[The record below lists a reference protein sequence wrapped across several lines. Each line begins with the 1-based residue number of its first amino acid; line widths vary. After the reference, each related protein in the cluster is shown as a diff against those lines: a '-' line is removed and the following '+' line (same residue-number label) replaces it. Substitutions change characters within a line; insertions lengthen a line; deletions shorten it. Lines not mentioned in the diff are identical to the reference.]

1 MIIPLSYN
9 LRNIRARRMTS
20 ALTVLGLALVVFV
33 FVAVLMLA
41 RGLEVALVSTGSDDN
56 VIALRKGSGVEVSSA
71 IDRNTAHVL
80 KVQPEVLTRPDGR
93 PVAAT
98 EVVVLITL
106 PKRSDGLTS
115 NLTVRGVSEESLRMR
130 PQVRIVAGRMWRP
143 GTSEVIAGGAIQKR
157 FRGCGLGET
166 VRFGMRD
173 WTVVGVFEAGGS
185 GFESEVWGDVDQLM
199 PAFHRPV
206 FSSLTLKMR
215 DPSSFEAMKA
225 RVESDPRTLVNLFR
239 EKQYYADQSKYLATF
254 IRVMGLAITGIFSFG
269 AMIGA
274 MITMY
279 AAVSNRTAEI
289 GTLRALGFSRQSI
302 LICFLIESL
311 VLAAVGGLLGVCAGF
326 FMQYVSIS
334 TTNFSTWSEIAFSFA
349 LTPDIAAKGVAF
361 ALAMG
366 LAGGFLPA
374 VRASR
379 LDLLQSLRAA

>member
-9 LRNIRARRMTS
+9 LRNLRARRMTS
-20 ALTVLGLALVVFV
+20 TLTVLGLALVVFV
-33 FVAVLMLA
+33 FVDVLMLA
-41 RGLEVALVSTGSDDN
+41 RGLEIALVSTGSDDN
-56 VIALRKGSGVEVSSA
+56 VIAIRKGSGVEVSSA

-80 KVQPEVLTRPDGR
+80 KVQPEVLTDPEGG
-93 PVAAT
+93 PFAAG

-115 NLTVRGVSEESLRMR
+115 NLTVRGVSERSLLMR
-130 PQVRIVAGRMWRP
+130 PQVRLIRGRLWRP
-143 GTSEVIAGGAIQKR
+143 GTSEVIAGEALARR
-157 FRGCGLGET
+157 FKGCGLGET

-173 WTVVGVFEAGGS
+173 WTVVGVFEAEGN
-185 GFESEVWGDVDQLM
+185 GFESEIWGDVDQLM
-199 PAFHRPV
+199 PAFRRPV
-206 FSSLTLKMR
+206 FSSVTLRLR
-215 DPSSFEAMKA
+215 DPSAFEAMKA
-225 RVESDPRTLVNLFR
+225 RVESDPRTIVVLSR

-254 IRVMGLAITGIFSFG
+254 IRVMGLAITSIFSFG

-289 GTLRALGFSRQSI
+289 GTLRALGFSRRSI
-302 LICFLIESL
+302 LICFLIESFM
-311 VLAAVGGLLGVCAGF
+311 LAAAGGVLGVAAGSL
-326 FMQYVSIS
+326 MQYVSIS

-349 LTPDIAAKGVAF
+349 LTPDIAVKGVAF
-361 ALAMG
+361 ALTMG

>member
-1 MIIPLSYN
+1 
-9 LRNIRARRMTS
+9 
-20 ALTVLGLALVVFV
+20 
-33 FVAVLMLA
+33 
-41 RGLEVALVSTGSDDN
+41 
-56 VIALRKGSGVEVSSA
+56 
-71 IDRNTAHVL
+71 
-80 KVQPEVLTRPDGR
+80 
-93 PVAAT
+93 
-98 EVVVLITL
+98 
-106 PKRSDGLTS
+106 
-115 NLTVRGVSEESLRMR
+115 MR
-130 PQVRIVAGRMWRP
+130 PQVRLVAGRMWRP
-143 GTSEVIAGGAIQKR
+143 GTSEVIAGEAIQRR

-173 WTVVGVFEAGGS
+173 WTVVGIFEAEGS
-185 GFESEVWGDVDQLM
+185 GFESEVWGDVEQLM

-206 FSSLTLKMR
+206 FSSLTLRLR
-215 DPSSFEAMKA
+215 DPSTFEAMKA
-225 RVESDPRTLVNLFR
+225 RVESDPRTIVNLFR

-289 GTLRALGFSRQSI
+289 GTLRALGFSRRSI
-302 LICFLIESL
+302 LVCFLIESL
-311 VLAAVGGLLGVCAGF
+311 MLAAIGGILGVAAGS

-349 LTPDIAAKGVAF
+349 LTPDIAAKGIAF
-361 ALAMG
+361 ALTMG

>member
-1 MIIPLSYN
+1 
-9 LRNIRARRMTS
+9 
-20 ALTVLGLALVVFV
+20 
-33 FVAVLMLA
+33 
-41 RGLEVALVSTGSDDN
+41 
-56 VIALRKGSGVEVSSA
+56 
-71 IDRNTAHVL
+71 
-80 KVQPEVLTRPDGR
+80 
-93 PVAAT
+93 
-98 EVVVLITL
+98 VVLINL

-115 NLTVRGVSEESLRMR
+115 NLTVRGVSGESLRMR
-130 PQVRIVAGRMWRP
+130 PQVRLVAGRMWRP
-143 GTSEVIAGGAIQKR
+143 GTSEVIAGEAIQRR

-173 WTVVGVFEAGGS
+173 WTVVGIFEAEGS
-185 GFESEVWGDVDQLM
+185 GFESEVWGDVEQLM

-206 FSSLTLKMR
+206 FSSLTLRLR
-215 DPSSFEAMKA
+215 DPSTFEAMKA
-225 RVESDPRTLVNLFR
+225 RVESDPRTIVNLFR

-289 GTLRALGFSRQSI
+289 GTLRALGFSRRSI
-302 LICFLIESL
+302 LVCFLIESL
-311 VLAAVGGLLGVCAGF
+311 MLAAIGGILGVAAGS

-349 LTPDIAAKGVAF
+349 LTPDIAAKGIAF
-361 ALAMG
+361 ALTMG

>member
-1 MIIPLSYN
+1 
-9 LRNIRARRMTS
+9 MTS
-20 ALTVLGLALVVFV
+20 TLTVLGLALVVFV

-41 RGLEVALVSTGSDDN
+41 RGLEIALVSTGSDDN
-56 VIALRKGSGVEVSSA
+56 AIAIRKGSGVEVSSA
-71 IDRNTAHVL
+71 IDRNTVSVL
-80 KVQPEVLTRPDGR
+80 KVQPEVLTDPDGS
-93 PVAAT
+93 PFAAG

-115 NLTVRGVSEESLRMR
+115 NLTVRGVSERSLLMR
-130 PQVRIVAGRMWRP
+130 PQVKLIRGRLWRP
-143 GTSEVIAGGAIQKR
+143 GTSEVIAGEALAGR
-157 FRGCGLGET
+157 FKGCGLGET

-173 WTVVGVFEAGGS
+173 WTVVGVFDAEGN
-185 GFESEVWGDVDQLM
+185 GFESEIWGDVYQLM
-199 PAFHRPV
+199 PAFRRPV
-206 FSSLTLKMR
+206 FSSVTLRLR
-215 DPSSFEAMKA
+215 DPSAFEAMKA
-225 RVESDPRTLVNLFR
+225 RVESDPRTIVNLFR

-254 IRVMGLAITGIFSFG
+254 IRIMGLAITIIFSFG

-289 GTLRALGFSRQSI
+289 GTLRALGFSRRSI

-311 VLAAVGGLLGVCAGF
+311 MLAAAGGVLGVAAGSL
-326 FMQYVSIS
+326 MQYVSIS
-334 TTNFSTWSEIAFSFA
+334 TTNWSTWSEIAFSFT
-349 LTPDIAAKGVAF
+349 LTPEIAAKGVVF
-361 ALAMG
+361 ALTMG